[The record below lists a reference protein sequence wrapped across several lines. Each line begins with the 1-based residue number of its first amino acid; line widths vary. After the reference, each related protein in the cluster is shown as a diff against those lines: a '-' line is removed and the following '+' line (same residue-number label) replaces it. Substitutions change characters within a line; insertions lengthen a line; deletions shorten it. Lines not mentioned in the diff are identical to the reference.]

1 VSLVDVAPTLA
12 GLAGLPDGPGWSDG
26 RSLLEPA
33 AGARTVYSTTKA
45 HAPRRFAVT
54 RPPWKYVHFDRA
66 SLADSPPKTAQGLW
80 LARNAPPRE
89 MLFDLE
95 ADPGERRNL
104 AAQHPEVTAELR
116 GMMEAWLAG
125 AGTEGT
131 APPAGGEDLEK
142 LKALG
147 YVQ

>member
-1 VSLVDVAPTLA
+1 
-12 GLAGLPDGPGWSDG
+12 
-26 RSLLEPA
+26 
-33 AGARTVYSTTKA
+33 
-45 HAPRRFAVT
+45 
-54 RPPWKYVHFDRA
+54 
-66 SLADSPPKTAQGLW
+66 
-80 LARNAPPRE
+80 
-89 MLFDLE
+89 MLFDLG

-116 GMMEAWLAG
+116 GLMEAWLAR
-125 AGTEGT
+125 AGTDGT